1 MNIIKNYKEEVY
13 RIENEYELHMPYLI
27 SEAKL
32 CSAKTALDMAYFIDN
47 EKAIKFFEEEVKSLK
62 EEVDN
67 NFSDLYNFCK
77 MLSEQKDGE

>member
-1 MNIIKNYKEEVY
+1 
-13 RIENEYELHMPYLI
+13 
-27 SEAKL
+27 
-32 CSAKTALDMAYFIDN
+32 MAYLYQN

-77 MLSEQKDGE
+77 MLSKQKDGE